1 MMQFHFQYRIWYSE
15 DEIYLERKFE
25 PCVEIT
31 EEDYRKIL
39 IGVNAGMELK
49 DITGID
55 DALQKMRDC
64 VLQIDRW
71 KNKDGTD
78 RKMPLKKPRNVYM
91 IEYFLTGQD
100 LIWVLG
106 AKDIEEELNRPE
118 TSMRIYSHDGIPVL
132 IKYQHGRIY
141 VTEGTITMILDV
153 NEFLNR
159 IRR

>member
-1 MMQFHFQYRIWYSE
+1 MQFHFQYRIWYSE

-49 DITGID
+49 DIPGID
-55 DALQKMRDC
+55 DALQKMRDR

-78 RKMPLKKPRNVYM
+78 RKMPLKKPRNVYTQSFA
-91 IEYFLTGQD
+91 FLH
-100 LIWVLG
+100 I
-106 AKDIEEELNRPE
+106 
-118 TSMRIYSHDGIPVL
+118 
-132 IKYQHGRIY
+132 
-141 VTEGTITMILDV
+141 
-153 NEFLNR
+153 
-159 IRR
+159 